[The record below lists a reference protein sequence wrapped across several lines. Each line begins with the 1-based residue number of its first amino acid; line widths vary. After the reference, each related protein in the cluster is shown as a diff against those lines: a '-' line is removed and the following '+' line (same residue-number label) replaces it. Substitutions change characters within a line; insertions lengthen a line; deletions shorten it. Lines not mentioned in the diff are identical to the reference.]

1 MKKVLIFISLVL
13 SGCNMDNADSNSL
26 PEKLYRIDDTKL
38 ICSQSLESFFF
49 TPIQKISENVDIEFL
64 KFFNLTLAKF
74 NNLPENSRKK
84 LLDGY
89 ARTQKKVSAKS
100 AGDEAFSFWDQSWE
114 WTRDL
119 TKQTYDDIADILRD
133 SDDNL
138 VYSNF
143 DILKPYWNLSDDD
156 LKKLAEKSHRQL
168 ESVSKN
174 FGASLQQSELISTKT
189 AGSSLVQHTY
199 MVKFDS
205 TAIRYVCVFY
215 KPKDTWYVHS
225 INWDNLVSLF
235 FN

>member
-1 MKKVLIFISLVL
+1 M
-13 SGCNMDNADSNSL
+13 
-26 PEKLYRIDDTKL
+26 
-38 ICSQSLESFFF
+38 
-49 TPIQKISENVDIEFL
+49 
-64 KFFNLTLAKF
+64 
-74 NNLPENSRKK
+74 
-84 LLDGY
+84 
-89 ARTQKKVSAKS
+89 
-100 AGDEAFSFWDQSWE
+100 SFWDQSWE

-138 VYSNF
+138 IYSNF